1 MAAMNMHTDV
11 FKNVAQF
18 QFFQQEEGRI
28 DLKLFQKEFSV
39 KDELKIYNEVK
50 KKLGDGFKL
59 DIKLTEKNKFN
70 TFGKYR
76 FLDQRL
82 ELKYGE

>member
-28 DLKLFQKEFSV
+28 DLRVIPKKDFSV
-39 KDELKIYNEVK
+39 KDELKIYNEV

-59 DIKLTEKNKFN
+59 DIKLTEKINL
-70 TFGKYR
+70 TPSGKYR
-76 FLDQRL
+76 FLDQDL
-82 ELKYGE
+82 N